1 MLHLFQSVLNSKVLE
16 KYGIGKKV
24 SVTKGNRL
32 VVDALQLTMQTDD
45 GDVKEVFRYMWE
57 KAKLLKPS
65 VRFDPLGLFED
76 E

>member
-1 MLHLFQSVLNSKVLE
+1 MFQSVLNSKVLE

-45 GDVKEVFRYMWE
+45 EDVKEIFRYMWQ
-57 KAKLLKPS
+57 KRKLLKPS

-76 E
+76 

>member
-1 MLHLFQSVLNSKVLE
+1 MFQSVLNSKVLE

-45 GDVKEVFRYMWE
+45 DEVKEVFRFMWE
-57 KAKLLKPS
+57 RAKLLKPS